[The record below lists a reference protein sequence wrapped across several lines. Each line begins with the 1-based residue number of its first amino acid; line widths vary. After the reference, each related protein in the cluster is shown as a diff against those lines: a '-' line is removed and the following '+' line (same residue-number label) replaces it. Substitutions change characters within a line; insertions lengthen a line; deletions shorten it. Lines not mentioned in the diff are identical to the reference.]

1 MACCT
6 VFVHV
11 LAFHLIY
18 HRGNGS
24 RNSALRSGI
33 WWLITA
39 TYLFLQ
45 FWCWCWC
52 WNSPLLSAGVGRIW
66 QCFSLPSLIF
76 TFILDLWANRQFLI
90 AIFSC
95 AAQIRVLCL
104 HLSAR
109 RDGRDLRMRQ
119 LQCGRM
125 AGDARTITLYR
136 WTRIWLC
143 WVYHPN
149 SIGILFL

>member
-1 MACCT
+1 MSDGHAMTRNIMQRTLPLAGFSQVVACCT

-24 RNSALRSGI
+24 RNSALRSGDLVAI
-33 WWLITA
+33 ITA

-52 WNSPLLSAGVGRIW
+52 WNFYSLARSPLLSAGVGRIW
-66 QCFSLPSLIF
+66 QCFSLLPLIF
-76 TFILDLWANRQFLI
+76 TFILDFWANRQFLI

-109 RDGRDLRMRQ
+109 RDG
-119 LQCGRM
+119 
-125 AGDARTITLYR
+125 A
-136 WTRIWLC
+136 
-143 WVYHPN
+143 
-149 SIGILFL
+149 